1 MKGFRIFSI
10 FCLAL
15 VLSFTF
21 AFAQVAKIIDI
32 KGDVTIKKD
41 AKSNWQKA
49 KLDILLNKDSQV
61 KTGTKS
67 ECTIAFDEEL
77 MNVLT
82 IKEKTTVTLESI
94 MPGRVYL
101 PAGRVFALIDNLA
114 KAEEFQ
120 VRTPTA
126 IAGARGTGWSTS
138 SGSSGSSVSS
148 FDDTVYVQGLDPNG
162 NVTSEEDL
170 SDGYGLDIGS
180 DGNLGDIF
188 ELTDNDLRDWE
199 DFRNNLEN
207 IREDLERDESGS
219 EDTGETGSFDDLR
232 EEQESSFA
240 DEGFEGRREEE
251 EKIEEKEEPY
261 HPQEPPPCPGEK
273 EGGSPG
279 FQHP

>member
-199 DFRNNLEN
+199 D
-207 IREDLERDESGS
+207 
-219 EDTGETGSFDDLR
+219 TGETGSFDDLR